1 LSWSSARRLD
11 ASYWLVVLLGA
22 VFTLARFSEAFL
34 VLRAQSVGLAI
45 GYVPAVMIAMNVVY
59 AAAAYP
65 AGVAADS
72 MSRRTLL
79 VIGLGMLIVGDIVLA
94 VASTP
99 WHVFA
104 GTILWGLHLAF
115 TQGLL
120 SKLIADT
127 APEDLRGTA
136 FGVFNLASGLALIV
150 ASALAGLLW
159 DRFGPPA
166 TFTAG
171 AIFAALAAIGILA
184 ARRDTGAG
192 RDAS

>member
-1 LSWSSARRLD
+1 
-11 ASYWLVVLLGA
+11 
-22 VFTLARFSEAFL
+22 
-34 VLRAQSVGLAI
+34 
-45 GYVPAVMIAMNVVY
+45 MNVVY

-79 VIGLGMLIVGDIVLA
+79 VIGLGMLIAGDVVLA
-94 VASTP
+94 LASSP

-104 GTILWGLHLAF
+104 GTILWGLHMAF

-120 SKLIADT
+120 SKLVADT
-127 APEDLRGTA
+127 APADLRGTA
-136 FGVFNLASGLALIV
+136 FGVFNLASGVALII
-150 ASALAGLLW
+150 ASVLAGRLW
-159 DRFGPPA
+159 DRFGPAA

-184 ARRDTGAG
+184 ARRDTSPA
-192 RDAS
+192 RQ